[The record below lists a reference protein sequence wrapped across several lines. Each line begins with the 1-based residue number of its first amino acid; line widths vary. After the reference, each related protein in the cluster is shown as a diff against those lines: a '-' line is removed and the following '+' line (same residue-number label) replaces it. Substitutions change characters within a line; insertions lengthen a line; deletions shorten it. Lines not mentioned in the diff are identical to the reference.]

1 MFSKRFAT
9 VLFVIIFSFSASA
22 QVLTLDFVLKDSKFI
37 LLKLPV
43 ENSADSLTVFFDTGA
58 TNSLI
63 DTSVAKKYGLKS
75 NYSQKVAGAGGEK
88 TYEILTG
95 HTLKL
100 SDNISING
108 VNLIFEDI
116 TRLRSTLGE
125 NFDMIVGN
133 DILKNYLTEIS
144 FKERKIRLYPF
155 GTEVKKVGFTK
166 IDFEFG
172 NGIAI
177 PQFPVQIRTE
187 NGETFQDTVL
197 FDSGAGLSLLINTP
211 FNQTHDVVS
220 KMGKTTSNTLN
231 NLSKKSVSTDGIL
244 ENISFS
250 KFSFNRVPVTVSSD
264 TEGVSGYK
272 GYLGILGA
280 VIINR
285 FDIILDY
292 QKKELYLKPNY
303 LFNDGFELPNPVKLI
318 RSEEKVIISEV
329 NPESVAY
336 RKGLRSG
343 QEIISVNNT
352 QSSDI
357 FFYRNALRQYGK
369 KVKLKI
375 ADPDGSVR
383 TVKFKPQSLL
393 K

>member
-220 KMGKTTSNTLN
+220 KMGKTTSNSLN

-250 KFSFNRVPVTVSSD
+250 KFS
-264 TEGVSGYK
+264 Y
-272 GYLGILGA
+272 
-280 VIINR
+280 
-285 FDIILDY
+285 
-292 QKKELYLKPNY
+292 
-303 LFNDGFELPNPVKLI
+303 
-318 RSEEKVIISEV
+318 
-329 NPESVAY
+329 
-336 RKGLRSG
+336 
-343 QEIISVNNT
+343 
-352 QSSDI
+352 
-357 FFYRNALRQYGK
+357 
-369 KVKLKI
+369 
-375 ADPDGSVR
+375 
-383 TVKFKPQSLL
+383 
-393 K
+393 